1 MHCQLYKSATRILC
15 GDHGTQTR
23 SSEFCDSIQL
33 TIAVAARNCT
43 RGVLFKPGTQVMRMS
58 SVFAPTVGIPRFSIG
73 LLFEK
78 GGEVMNHIRQTYLMH
93 QANHVAK
100 GMLANPDKSSIP

>member
-1 MHCQLYKSATRILC
+1 MRMPFRALDFKNILSYNEKSNVNY
-15 GDHGTQTR
+15 
-23 SSEFCDSIQL
+23 DSIQL

-73 LLFEK
+73 LPFEK
-78 GGEVMNHIRQTYLMH
+78 GGEVLNHIRQTYLMH